1 MAFRKEYK
9 DVFEKAH
16 GVKFG
21 MQSLFFKASAN
32 ALVQVPSVNAAI
44 NGNDVV
50 YRDYVDIGFAAATP
64 RGLVVPVIRNVEQM
78 SILDIESSFAELAG
92 RAKEDKITMK
102 DMEGG
107 TFNISNGGVFGS
119 MLGTPMIGSTN
130 LSAVLGLHATKMRP
144 VVFADGSIEARPIM
158 YVALTYDHRL
168 IDNREA
174 VTFLA
179 SLRDQVEKPE

>member
-64 RGLVVPVIRNVEQM
+64 RGLVVPVMRNVE
-78 SILDIESSFAELAG
+78 SLNLVGIERAFADMAG
-92 RAKEDKITMK
+92 KAKADKLTLP

-107 TFNISNGGVFGS
+107 TFTI
-119 MLGTPMIGSTN
+119 
-130 LSAVLGLHATKMRP
+130 
-144 VVFADGSIEARPIM
+144 
-158 YVALTYDHRL
+158 
-168 IDNREA
+168 
-174 VTFLA
+174 
-179 SLRDQVEKPE
+179 